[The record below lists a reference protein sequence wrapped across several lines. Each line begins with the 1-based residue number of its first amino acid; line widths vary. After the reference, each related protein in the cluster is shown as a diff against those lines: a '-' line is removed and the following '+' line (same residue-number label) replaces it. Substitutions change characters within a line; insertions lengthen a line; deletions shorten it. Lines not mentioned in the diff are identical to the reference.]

1 VTIELPLEPESSGRA
16 RVAIEPL
23 RPQRDVSAFDDV
35 RLLTSELV
43 CDALGTEGRPANGT
57 ISIEARALDS
67 ATRVVVGLEGVAL
80 RLKAEKPNPDE
91 PGWGLYLVR
100 TLATRW
106 GARRRSGGTYVWF
119 EA

>member
-1 VTIELPLEPESSGRA
+1 
-16 RVAIEPL
+16 
-23 RPQRDVSAFDDV
+23 VSAFDDV
-35 RLLTSELV
+35 RLLASELV

-67 ATRVVVGLEGVAL
+67 ATRVVVGLEGIAL
-80 RLKAEKPNPDE
+80 RLNAEKPKADE
-91 PGWGLYLVR
+91 AGWGIYLVQ

-106 GARRRSGGTYVWF
+106 GAHRVPGGTYIWF